1 MGPEQSLKRWAMLAT
16 GQSLDKLLDTS
27 NGTLNNAIFSHPDIY
42 EQELEQVF
50 ARMWLFVGH
59 ESQIPKPGD
68 FVRSRMGEEQVIVT
82 RAPNGKVHVLL
93 NSCAHRGNVVCRY
106 DKGFALA
113 FHCSFHGWAYDSEG
127 KLISL
132 PPGSEDLYAADLRR
146 EEWGLLQA
154 RVETFQGTIWA
165 TWDESAPSL
174 MDYFGGAET
183 FFAPALADADG
194 TPDGTEVAGGVMKW

>member
-1 MGPEQSLKRWAMLAT
+1 MVIGDISRNLSMSKLVDTRNAT
-16 GQSLDKLLDTS
+16 IRPAL
-27 NGTLNNAIFSHPDIY
+27 FSHPDIY

-106 DKGFALA
+106 DKGFAL
-113 FHCSFHGWAYDSEG
+113 
-127 KLISL
+127 
-132 PPGSEDLYAADLRR
+132 
-146 EEWGLLQA
+146 
-154 RVETFQGTIWA
+154 
-165 TWDESAPSL
+165 
-174 MDYFGGAET
+174 
-183 FFAPALADADG
+183 
-194 TPDGTEVAGGVMKW
+194 